1 MAGDSSAV
9 SSQTDTSDQILQW
22 YSKLFSR
29 RVDLVGDFAG
39 SERFLIHGE
48 SLLLHCFSDAQI
60 DFEPGLQLLHAS
72 YAVEKFLHGLVS
84 RRCNFHIAFFD
95 EYQDLCVPQDAS
107 PGVSEKYLLAR
118 AAIIR
123 HLQINLRPVHPDI
136 EVKVF
141 SSTTSD
147 DFEEYLGTTDIY
159 FILCHDGASMK
170 DVRKRT
176 IRQKDLGTLQSEDKS
191 LQERHEQYKSSLRTL
206 IYGMM
211 QRGYSAALING
222 LEYQDTKAIA
232 SVLEHSRAMTLK
244 TTQIVSNGY
253 NTTVCRPVSSPVGS
267 GFACT
272 SSHDSADTLFHRH
285 QHQNR
290 AQNQTQQ
297 LCSSH

>member
-1 MAGDSSAV
+1 MAGDSSTV
-9 SSQTDTSDQILQW
+9 PSQTDTTDQILQW

-107 PGVSEKYLLAR
+107 PYVSEKYLLAR

-123 HLQINLRPVHPDI
+123 HLQVNLGPVHPDI

-141 SSTTSD
+141 PSTASEA
-147 DFEEYLGTTDIY
+147 FEEYLSVTDIY
-159 FILCHDGASMK
+159 FILCHDGAATK
-170 DVRKRT
+170 DVRKRAALPDVDAP
-176 IRQKDLGTLQSEDKS
+176 KSEDKS
-191 LQERHEQYKSSLRTL
+191 LQERHEQYKASLRTL
-206 IYGMM
+206 IYSMM
-211 QRGYSAALING
+211 QRGYSTALING
-222 LEYQDTKAIA
+222 LEYEDTKAIA
-232 SVLEHSRAMTLK
+232 SVLEHSRAMTLEVPQ
-244 TTQIVSNGY
+244 TVSNNCKIHSSRLHSTQRESGL
-253 NTTVCRPVSSPVGS
+253 TCMCVLRP
-267 GFACT
+267 
-272 SSHDSADTLFHRH
+272 R
-285 QHQNR
+285 
-290 AQNQTQQ
+290 
-297 LCSSH
+297 

>member
-1 MAGDSSAV
+1 MAGDSTTV
-9 SSQTDTSDQILQW
+9 SNTTDQVLQW

-107 PGVSEKYLLAR
+107 PAVSEKYLLAR

-123 HLQINLRPVHPDI
+123 HLQVNLRPVHQDI

-141 SSTTSD
+141 SSTTSEA
-147 DFEEYLGTTDIY
+147 FEEYLRTTDVY
-159 FILCHDGASMK
+159 FVLCHDGASTR
-170 DVRKRT
+170 DVRKRGLL
-176 IRQKDLGTLQSEDKS
+176 QKDSDSLKGEEQS
-191 LQERHEQYKSSLRTL
+191 LQKRNEHYKSSLRTF

-211 QRGYSAALING
+211 QRGYSTALVNG
-222 LEYQDTKAIA
+222 LEFQDTKAIA
-232 SVLEHSRAMTLK
+232 SVLEHSRAMTLELSQ
-244 TTQIVSNGY
+244 TVSNSCDGAIF
-253 NTTVCRPVSSPVGS
+253 NLHAQPVVS
-267 GFACT
+267 GFPRGL
-272 SSHDSADTLFHRH
+272 SS
-285 QHQNR
+285 R
-290 AQNQTQQ
+290 ANIFRRSQDPLQPQKQTQQ
-297 LCSSH
+297 PCKSR

>member
-1 MAGDSSAV
+1 MAGDSSVV
-9 SSQTDTSDQILQW
+9 SSDSTEQILQW

-107 PGVSEKYLLAR
+107 PAVSEKYLLAR

-123 HLQINLRPVHPDI
+123 HLQANLRPVHPDI

-141 SSTTSD
+141 PSTTSEAFD
-147 DFEEYLGTTDIY
+147 QYLSVTDIY

-170 DVRKRT
+170 DVRKRA
-176 IRQKDLGTLQSEDKS
+176 ILQKDLESLNSESSS
-191 LQERHEQYKSSLRTL
+191 LEKRHEQYKASLRTL
-206 IYGMM
+206 IYSMM

-244 TTQIVSNGY
+244 VSQ
-253 NTTVCRPVSSPVGS
+253 TVSHNCKRAVSHSACVEE
-267 GFACT
+267 GFPMLMT
-272 SSHDSADTLFHRH
+272 DLKLTHPP
-285 QHQNR
+285 
-290 AQNQTQQ
+290 
-297 LCSSH
+297 